1 MPKYP
6 LINKKTNQILFV
18 YTEENFRKIGIAT
31 KLLKLMIDDLSKREY
46 RYVWLKKETDSQ
58 IYEKFGFV
66 NFLEM
71 IYSIDIDSKKFL
83 EDYELKLGYKKNINS
98 FL

>member
-1 MPKYP
+1 
-6 LINKKTNQILFV
+6 
-18 YTEENFRKIGIAT
+18 
-31 KLLKLMIDDLSKREY
+31 MIDDLSKREY

-83 EDYELKLGYKKNINS
+83 EDYELKLGYKKNSLIHCFVNELVVMRNLS
-98 FL
+98 

>member
-1 MPKYP
+1 
-6 LINKKTNQILFV
+6 
-18 YTEENFRKIGIAT
+18 
-31 KLLKLMIDDLSKREY
+31 MIDDLSKREY

-83 EDYELKLGYKKNINS
+83 ED
-98 FL
+98 